1 MKDIRNVLLIINTQK
16 EIPDEFLTRLT
27 DILTGRGCSLFVF
40 KECAKRFDSLS
51 YKPTV
56 ISQGSAI
63 RSIDIA
69 IVLGGDG
76 SIINASTQVCA
87 YMIPILSINFGTLGY
102 LTELEAADVELVNS
116 VLDGSYTV
124 EERMM
129 LIPKIVHADGSVTY
143 TPPALNDIVLS
154 NGPIARILNFNLS
167 CDDVLIQR
175 HRADGMI
182 IATPTGSTAY
192 SMSAGG
198 PVLAP
203 ELDAICMTPICSH
216 SFANRPVIVPGS
228 STIKLSELGTVTG
241 NSVYITVDGR
251 FAEKLEDTD
260 SVIITRSESK
270 TRLIRLRK
278 NNFLTAL
285 NSKLQEV

>member
-1 MKDIRNVLLIINTQK
+1 MEKIRNVLLIINNKK
-16 EIPDEFLTRLT
+16 EIPPEFLERLCG
-27 DILTGRGCSLFVF
+27 ILADRGCKLFVF
-40 KECAKRFDSLS
+40 QDC
-51 YKPTV
+51 V
-56 ISQGSAI
+56 
-63 RSIDIA
+63 A

-76 SIINASTQVCA
+76 SIISAATQVCA
-87 YMIPILSINFGTLGY
+87 YRIPILGINFGTLGY
-102 LTELEAADVELVNS
+102 LAELEASDVELVND
-116 VLDGSYTV
+116 VLDGAFTV

-129 LIPKIVHADGSVTY
+129 LTPKIVHADGSMTC

-154 NGPIARILNFNLS
+154 NGPIARILNFSLT

-203 ELDAICMTPICSH
+203 ELDAICLTPICSH
-216 SFANRPVIVPGS
+216 SLANRPVIVPGTS
-228 STIKLSELGTVTG
+228 YIKLSGLETVGG
-241 NSVYITVDGR
+241 NSVYLTVDGR
-251 FAEKLEDTD
+251 IAEKLEASD
-260 SVIITRSESK
+260 SVLVTRSESR

-278 NNFLTAL
+278 NSFLTVL